1 MVLGAR
7 RQPSVHEE
15 ASADEPATR
24 DHRLWPF
31 GPLYL
36 TESTIDTGGT
46 RGRVGL
52 GPVATRETE
61 GLRDQGYLRTT

>member
-1 MVLGAR
+1 MGPVARSGQGSMVAG
-7 RQPSVHEE
+7 
-15 ASADEPATR
+15 
-24 DHRLWPF
+24 DHVSRLWPY

-36 TESTIDTGGT
+36 TESTIGTGET